1 MESSLRIVA
10 ITNCPA
16 GIAHTY
22 MVAEALEQKA
32 RSLGHTIKVETQGS
46 SGVENRLSS
55 EEIAA
60 ADYVILATGRGLSGD
75 DRARFAGK
83 KVYEIAISQALKNI
97 DQIFS
102 ELPTNS
108 HLFAAD
114 SGVKLGKQEVQS
126 GSVMSHLM
134 AGVSAALPFVIGGG
148 ILVALANMLVQF
160 GLPYTDMSKG
170 APSFTWVVESI
181 GYLGFTFMIPIMGA
195 YIASS
200 IADKPAFAPAF
211 LVCYLANDKA
221 LLGSMLIPF
230 VTLLV
235 FGVLTYYV
243 IGPVMSDLMGGLLH
257 FLNTIPPSMKFA
269 AAFLVGAMLA
279 FDMGGP
285 INKTAW
291 FFCFSLLEKH
301 IYDWYAIVGV
311 VALMPP
317 VAAGLATFI
326 APKLF
331 TRQEKEAAS
340 SAIVVGATVAT
351 EPAIP
356 YALAAPLP
364 MITANTLAGGITGVL
379 VIAFGIKRLAPGL
392 GIFDPLI
399 GLMSPVGS
407 FYLVLAIGLALN
419 ISFIIVLKGLWL
431 RRKAKAAQQELVH
444 EH

>member
-102 ELPTNS
+102 ELPKNS
-108 HLFAAD
+108 QLFAAD

-200 IADKPAFAPAF
+200 IADKPAFAP
-211 LVCYLANDKA
+211 
-221 LLGSMLIPF
+221 
-230 VTLLV
+230 
-235 FGVLTYYV
+235 
-243 IGPVMSDLMGGLLH
+243 
-257 FLNTIPPSMKFA
+257 
-269 AAFLVGAMLA
+269 AFLVGAMLA